1 MHTYLVCFRCVGKYM
16 EAGEIVEKQLK
27 SFEEQLKNQE
37 RALADANSKLG
48 VK

>member
-1 MHTYLVCFRCVGKYM
+1 M

-27 SFEEQLKNQE
+27 TFEEQLKNQE
-37 RALADANSKLG
+37 RALAEANAKLG